1 LILVVA
7 VVIEV
12 GVVKLARKPADQ
24 TVSREEILKAAAE
37 VLSQKGYEAATMKDI
52 ASEVELTA
60 ASLYY
65 HFRNKEELILAVL
78 ETGVHHAV
86 SRVSPIAQSSLSA
99 KEKLRAMVAV
109 HVVSLTEQMAVAA
122 ALVYEMG
129 PLLGIRKQLQKERS
143 ASMQD
148 RLELLIETRDQFE
161 QLFREVII
169 QGIQDGEFRS
179 VDVPI
184 FVKTM
189 MGAHNWVGVW
199 YQTGGRLNGQAIAE
213 QMSDTFLRALICST
227 EAQRNVET
235 DSSNLSSIG
244 EQSANFPT

>member
-1 LILVVA
+1 MILVVA

-99 KEKLRAMVAV
+99 KEKLR
-109 HVVSLTEQMAVAA
+109 
-122 ALVYEMG
+122 G
-129 PLLGIRKQLQKERS
+129 WLLF
-143 ASMQD
+143 M
-148 RLELLIETRDQFE
+148 
-161 QLFREVII
+161 
-169 QGIQDGEFRS
+169 
-179 VDVPI
+179 
-184 FVKTM
+184 
-189 MGAHNWVGVW
+189 W
-199 YQTGGRLNGQAIAE
+199 
-213 QMSDTFLRALICST
+213 
-227 EAQRNVET
+227 
-235 DSSNLSSIG
+235 
-244 EQSANFPT
+244 